1 MNGKMIFKDP
11 KDLVNGDAVVFDAD
25 RMDIYNKIDGQRAA
39 SPTTTLKRC
48 KAGTAAANAWTE
60 LPGIWLEKPTVLVS
74 AKKVPTYF
82 ARHRYAT
89 QRFTLGCTVEA
100 TGAPYKYRIYPT
112 LAFIAGAGGSGTI
125 QVNEKLGYSVVGS
138 WIGTEAAPRI
148 GTRIT
153 SPQHGAGTLQV
164 NFSWMTR
171 AKFTT
176 NYQHGGTHQYRKRYW
191 RTNCQIYLDKYKVN
205 TVGVA
210 TVESQILV
218 SESNMGYGQ
227 EMQTKTVTGID
238 LGDGT
243 CSWVLRK
250 ETQCPGGYDEGDY
263 GGAADRQSWLTLNWY
278 SYTTAARTTYP
289 AGEIFYLAIGR

>member
-1 MNGKMIFKDP
+1 MGNKMIFKDP
-11 KDLVNGDAVVFDAD
+11 NDLVNGDAVVFDAD

-39 SPTTTLKRC
+39 TPTTTLKRC

-112 LAFIAGAGGSGTI
+112 LTFIAGSGTAGTI
-125 QVNEKLGYSVVGS
+125 QVNEKLGSSAAGS
-138 WIGTEAAPRI
+138 WFGTETAPCI
-148 GTRIT
+148 ATRIT
-153 SPQHGAGTLQV
+153 APQHGAGTLQV

-176 NYQHGGTHQYRKRYW
+176 NQKRPSGFGMRNW
-191 RTNCQIYLDKYKVN
+191 RTNCQIYIDKYKVN
-205 TVGVA
+205 SAGTA
-210 TVESQILV
+210 TVESQLLV
-218 SESNMGYGQ
+218 SESNTAYGQ
-227 EMQTKTVTGID
+227 AMQTKTATGID

-250 ETQCPGGYDEGDY
+250 ETQCPGGYDD
-263 GGAADRQSWLTLNWY
+263 GGTSYSADRQNWLYLNWY

>member
-1 MNGKMIFKDP
+1 MGGKMIFKDP
-11 KDLVNGDAVVFDAD
+11 NDLVNGDAVVFDAD

-39 SPTTTLKRC
+39 TPTTTLKRC

-60 LPGIWLEKPTVLVS
+60 LPGIWLEKPTVLIS
-74 AKKVPTYF
+74 AKKVPTYY

-112 LAFIAGAGGSGTI
+112 LTFIAGSGGSGTI
-125 QVNEKLGYSVVGS
+125 QVNEKLGNSVVGS
-138 WIGTEAAPRI
+138 WYGTDDAPRI
-148 GTRIT
+148 GTRST

-176 NYQHGGTHQYRKRYW
+176 NTKRPSGYEMRNW
-191 RTNCQIYLDKYKVN
+191 RTNCQIYIDKLKIN
-205 TVGVA
+205 SAGA
-210 TVESQILV
+210 ASIESQLLV
-218 SESNMGYGQ
+218 SESNMAYGQ
-227 EMQTKTVTGID
+227 AMQTKTVTGID

-250 ETQCPGGYDEGDY
+250 ETQCPGGYDDGGTSY
-263 GGAADRQSWLTLNWY
+263 GADRQSWLSLNWY
-278 SYTTAARTTYP
+278 SYTTAAKTIYP